1 MCIVFSALTL
11 VLCMLFSAE
20 LAAVND
26 EAARLQAQVSQL
38 EEENRLLYVSAENSI
53 DLESLEKY
61 ALEQL
66 GMQRCSPGQI
76 MYIEYTDR

>member
-1 MCIVFSALTL
+1 ML
-11 VLCMLFSAE
+11 VLCMLSSAN

-26 EAARLQAQVSQL
+26 NAARLQSEVNAL
-38 EEENRLLYVSAENSI
+38 EEENRVLFVKYENSI

-61 ALEQL
+61 AVEQL

-76 MYIEYTDR
+76 VYIEYTDGN

>member
-1 MCIVFSALTL
+1 
-11 VLCMLFSAE
+11 MLFSAE